1 MPIAILDIIVI
12 VVMLISA
19 VLAMVRGFT
28 REVLAIAS
36 WIAAAVATILLF
48 PQAQALA
55 RQYIPI
61 EPKIIADV
69 AGAGT
74 VFLVTLII
82 VSFITMKI
90 SDLILDSR
98 VGPLDRTLGFVFG
111 AARGL
116 LLAVIAFLFFNWLVP
131 PSNQPPWVREAKSR
145 AILEDA
151 GNQLLAMLPDDPEST
166 ILQRFKRGPAGDT
179 EPADTPDADAPASPT
194 TPPAAVPGT
203 PAPAEGQRSD
213 AGYPRSQTQTMR
225 RLLESTTAAR

>member
-1 MPIAILDIIVI
+1 MPFSVLDL
-12 VVMLISA
+12 VVLGVVVISA
-19 VLAMVRGFT
+19 LLAAVRGFT

-131 PSNQPPWVREAKSR
+131 ANNQPPWVREAKSR

-166 ILQRFKRGPAGDT
+166 ILQRLRRGPAADT
-179 EPADTPDADAPASPT
+179 EPADTPDADAPASPA
-194 TPPAAVPGT
+194 TPPAAVPGA

-213 AGYPRSQTQTMR
+213 AGYPRSDTQNMR

>member
-1 MPIAILDIIVI
+1 MPIALLDILVL

-36 WIAAAVATILLF
+36 WIAAAVATLLLF

-55 RQYIPI
+55 RQYIPV
-61 EPKIIADV
+61 EPKIIADA

-82 VSFITMKI
+82 VSFITMKV
-90 SDLILDSR
+90 SDAVLDSR

-131 PSNQPPWVREAKSR
+131 ANAQPEWVREAKSR

-151 GNQLLAMLPDDPEST
+151 GHQLLAMLPDDPEST
-166 ILQRFKRGPAGDT
+166 ILQRLKQGTQPADT
-179 EPADTPDADAPASPT
+179 EPGDTPDADAPAAPASP
-194 TPPAAVPGT
+194 AT
-203 PAPAEGQRSD
+203 PASPPTNGPKTD
-213 AGYPRSQTQTMR
+213 LGYPRSATQSMK
-225 RLLESTTAAR
+225 RLLESTTAAAH

>member
-1 MPIAILDIIVI
+1 MPIALLDIIVL

-36 WIAAAVATILLF
+36 WIAAAVATLLLF
-48 PQAQALA
+48 PQASALA
-55 RQYIPI
+55 RQYIPV
-61 EPKIIADV
+61 EPKIIADA
-69 AGAGT
+69 AGAGI
-74 VFLVTLII
+74 VFLVTLVI

-131 PSNQPPWVREAKSR
+131 PNNQPPWVREAKSR

-166 ILQRFKRGPAGDT
+166 ILQRLRRGTPGDA
-179 EPADTPDADAPASPT
+179 EPADTPDADAPATPAN
-194 TPPAAVPGT
+194 PPAAPGA
-203 PAPAEGQRSD
+203 APAEGQRSD
-213 AGYPRSQTQTMR
+213 AGYPRSDTQNMR